1 MRERALT
8 DDDVRHP
15 AETEN
20 TSLGIPAD
28 ALPLILQ
35 IAARIGSVLMRGT
48 K

>member
-15 AETEN
+15 AE
-20 TSLGIPAD
+20 IPAD
-28 ALPLILQ
+28 ALPPILQ